1 MARTTLQIS
10 RNISFSRYVPRPDVA
25 DIQSVISAVS
35 LLREPAKPGE
45 TVRMVPL
52 RTARNALIE
61 LLDQNDNTDN
71 KVRFPFSEGGKM
83 ADLQYSDCS
92 YTATLISA
100 LGNMMGTATD
110 NRAATAIEKA
120 ITLDRLLPSF
130 GNVVTKA
137 GLEVCPR
144 LPKRS

>member
-1 MARTTLQIS
+1 
-10 RNISFSRYVPRPDVA
+10 
-25 DIQSVISAVS
+25 
-35 LLREPAKPGE
+35 
-45 TVRMVPL
+45 
-52 RTARNALIE
+52 
-61 LLDQNDNTDN
+61 
-71 KVRFPFSEGGKM
+71 M

-137 GLEVCPR
+137 GLEVCSSFGFGRVSDPQAHLKSIMIGQITNDPR
-144 LPKRS
+144 LFLGYTR

>member
-1 MARTTLQIS
+1 
-10 RNISFSRYVPRPDVA
+10 
-25 DIQSVISAVS
+25 
-35 LLREPAKPGE
+35 
-45 TVRMVPL
+45 MVPL

-71 KVRFPFSEGGKM
+71 KVFLPFLEKVMM
-83 ADLQYSDCS
+83 ADDQYSDCS

-100 LGNMMGTATD
+100 LGNMLGSATD

-137 GLEVCPR
+137 GLEVG
-144 LPKRS
+144 S

>member
-1 MARTTLQIS
+1 
-10 RNISFSRYVPRPDVA
+10 
-25 DIQSVISAVS
+25 
-35 LLREPAKPGE
+35 
-45 TVRMVPL
+45 MVPL

-71 KVRFPFSEGGKM
+71 KVCLPYLRRIKM
-83 ADLQYSDCS
+83 ADYQYSDCS

-100 LGNMMGTATD
+100 LGNMLGSATD

-137 GLEVCPR
+137 GLEVGP
-144 LPKRS
+144 